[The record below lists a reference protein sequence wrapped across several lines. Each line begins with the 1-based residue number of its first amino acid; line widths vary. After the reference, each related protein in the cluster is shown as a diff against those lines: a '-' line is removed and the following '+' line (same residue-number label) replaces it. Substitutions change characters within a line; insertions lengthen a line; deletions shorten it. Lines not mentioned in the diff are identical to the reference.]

1 MRLRRALTAPIA
13 LVLAAACAVGPDYVP
28 TEVSPPP
35 EFRSQVTPTDAAS
48 IADLPW
54 WEVFD
59 DPVLQQLVAEALG
72 ANYDLATAVYRVEQ
86 AKAQVGVAQSPFY
99 PQIVYQGNAGRQ
111 RQPDFLIQPA
121 ATFDLFYG
129 AFSLAWELDVWG
141 RIRRSNEAA
150 QQQLL
155 GTEDVRR
162 GVMLSLVTEVAG
174 SYLTLLELDRELEIT
189 QENVKSFDDSLDLFS
204 RRFKGG
210 VGNRLQVARAEAAQ
224 AQVAAQ
230 IPNLRRQI
238 TEQENALSVL
248 LGRAPGP
255 IARGVPFL
263 DRPPAPP
270 TPPGLPSALLE
281 RRPDVLQAESTV
293 ASSNALV
300 GVAVAN
306 FFPQIG
312 LTGVYG
318 AQSIEL
324 HDLVKSNFNLW
335 NYAGNV
341 AGPLFQGFALLEQY
355 RGQKA
360 DWEQTK
366 AQYKQ
371 TVITAFAEVSTALS
385 AQAELGAAREAQERS
400 VLAYQESVKIARI
413 RFDQGLANYYEVLEA
428 QQQLFPAQIVLARF
442 QLDQLLTVVTL
453 YRALGGGWKLTD
465 EQWTQ
470 KPP

>member
-1 MRLRRALTAPIA
+1 MRARPALAAPLA
-13 LVLAAACAVGPDYVP
+13 LVLSAACAVGPDYVP
-28 TEVSPPP
+28 TEVTPPP
-35 EFRSQVTPTDAAS
+35 AFRSQVTPTDAAS

-54 WEVFD
+54 WAVFD
-59 DPVLQQLVAEALG
+59 DPVLQQLVLESLN

-86 AKAQVGVAQSPFY
+86 AKAQVGVAQAPFY
-99 PQIVYQGNAGRQ
+99 PQVVYQGSAGRQ
-111 RQPDFLIQPA
+111 RQPPLLNLPA
-121 ATFDLFYG
+121 GTFDLFYG
-129 AFSLAWELDVWG
+129 AFSFAWELDVWG

-155 GTEDVRR
+155 ATEDVRR
-162 GVMLSLVTEVAG
+162 GVLLSLVTDVAT

-189 QENVKSFDDSLDLFS
+189 QENVKSFQDSFDLFS

-210 VGNRLQVARAEAAQ
+210 VGNRLQVSRADAAL
-224 AQVAAQ
+224 AQTEAQ
-230 IPNLRRQI
+230 IPNIQHQI
-238 TEQENALSVL
+238 TAQENALSLL
-248 LGRAPGP
+248 LGRPPGP
-255 IARGVPFL
+255 IARGVPFSA
-263 DRPPAPP
+263 RASAPP

-281 RRPDVLQAESTV
+281 RRPDVLAAESTV

-318 AQSIEL
+318 AQSMQL
-324 HDLVKSNFNLW
+324 HDLVKSNFSLW

-341 AGPLFQGFALLEQY
+341 AGPLFQGFELLEKY

-371 TVITAFAEVSTALS
+371 TVINAFAEVSTALD
-385 AQAELGAAREAQERS
+385 AQSQLDAARQLQARS
-400 VLAYQESVKIARI
+400 VDDYLESVKLARL

-428 QQQLFPAQIVLARF
+428 QQQLFPAQLALARF

-453 YRALGGGWKLTD
+453 YRALGGGWKLSD

-470 KPP
+470 IPP